1 MQDGGVIFFDLTQ
14 LVLRVV
20 DPTPDGIGRVEL
32 AYARHLLAH
41 YPRKVRFLLALPQL
55 VQVIPTSV
63 AARYIKAI
71 EAVWQKE
78 DDVSDRLVEEID
90 AFLNA
95 DKRLLSHFDGPSGS
109 RPSRRSQRFSMIA
122 DLVMSSA
129 LQFLRPR
136 NLGRYSRS

>member
-1 MQDGGVIFFDLTQ
+1 RGYRVCSSFRVHGTRHILVKMRALYARTPGRLFMQDGGVIFFDLTQ

-41 YPRKVRFLLALPQL
+41 YPRKVRFLFALPRL

-71 EAVWQKE
+71 
-78 DDVSDRLVEEID
+78 
-90 AFLNA
+90 
-95 DKRLLSHFDGPSGS
+95 
-109 RPSRRSQRFSMIA
+109 
-122 DLVMSSA
+122 
-129 LQFLRPR
+129 
-136 NLGRYSRS
+136 

>member
-63 AARYIKAI
+63 AARYIKPNFRTFLENMI
-71 EAVWQKE
+71 PQQC
-78 DDVSDRLVEEID
+78 VS
-90 AFLNA
+90 
-95 DKRLLSHFDGPSGS
+95 
-109 RPSRRSQRFSMIA
+109 
-122 DLVMSSA
+122 
-129 LQFLRPR
+129 
-136 NLGRYSRS
+136 GRAGV